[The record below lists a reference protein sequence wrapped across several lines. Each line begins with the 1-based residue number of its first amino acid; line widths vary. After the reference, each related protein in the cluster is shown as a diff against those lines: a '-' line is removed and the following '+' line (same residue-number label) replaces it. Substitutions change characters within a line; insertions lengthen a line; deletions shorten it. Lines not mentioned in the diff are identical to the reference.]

1 MSFGYL
7 SPSEIDDFA
16 ETNGRIALTFVPE
29 LPNDETRSFLGGY
42 PRLPAGMEWPTDGGA
57 ELMFLAQIDLA
68 EMPLRPDGWPGRGT
82 LYLFHNTSLEDAD
95 HTKIATSR
103 ADDGVEY
110 PSKFVY
116 FASDGQNLVT
126 AKPKHPHTKSTFFQY
141 EGDGVY
147 SYGKPIGPRLERDC
161 LPHAALRFAPHI
173 QCYAG
178 AWFNAQREAAGMEI
192 PEAYEKYGEAS
203 SHLHKVLTEKESDDK
218 KQALAEL
225 NATWLLRESEGETRH
240 RLYGSAPHIDI
251 GGLLQKLPEERAFDH
266 IRKHSRIDSR
276 YASWPETGGIVMH
289 HASSVA
295 NSVNVGRRK
304 DERLT
309 HMSQIHIK
317 EAEEWAE
324 WGHQRAR
331 QLLSQ
336 EMRDDYLGWAR
347 SVFQKTLK
355 VYKRS
360 WKFRPLRKFFVAPF
374 GKSKGISKRASQ
386 ALRIA
391 KSLVLLSDARE
402 FGLRILTPQQI
413 SSMPDLAQ
421 NGYLRGALCG
431 QLFGWGS
438 ELQTEVGDNAEHLCL
453 AVIYGNRDIS
463 FEADFKIW
471 LTQPLQPDAWQPV
484 VVVNAIN

>member
-1 MSFGYL
+1 M
-7 SPSEIDDFA
+7 
-16 ETNGRIALTFVPE
+16 
-29 LPNDETRSFLGGY
+29 
-42 PRLPAGMEWPTDGGA
+42 
-57 ELMFLAQIDLA
+57 
-68 EMPLRPDGWPGRGT
+68 
-82 LYLFHNTSLEDAD
+82 
-95 HTKIATSR
+95 
-103 ADDGVEY
+103 
-110 PSKFVY
+110 
-116 FASDGQNLVT
+116 
-126 AKPKHPHTKSTFFQY
+126 
-141 EGDGVY
+141 
-147 SYGKPIGPRLERDC
+147 
-161 LPHAALRFAPHI
+161 
-173 QCYAG
+173 
-178 AWFNAQREAAGMEI
+178 
-192 PEAYEKYGEAS
+192 
-203 SHLHKVLTEKESDDK
+203 VL
-218 KQALAEL
+218 
-225 NATWLLRESEGETRH
+225 
-240 RLYGSAPHIDI
+240 
-251 GGLLQKLPEERAFDH
+251 
-266 IRKHSRIDSR
+266 
-276 YASWPETGGIVMH
+276 H

-295 NSVNVGRRK
+295 NSVNVGRPK

-355 VYKRS
+355 VYERS
-360 WKFRPLRKFFVAPF
+360 WKFRPLRTFFVAPF
-374 GKSKGISKRASQ
+374 GKSKGISKRAIE

-391 KSLVLLSDARE
+391 ESLVLLSDARE

-431 QLFGWGS
+431 QLFGWGR

-453 AVIYGNRDIS
+453 AVIDGNRDIS